1 MNNKEVQSHN
11 WGPKPSLVSLKCRSF
26 DTLGRDTSP
35 WASEGVRNM
44 ESGAISF
51 QDEKIVRTFITV
63 ILKRIYLAERDA
75 ANYEITLDS
84 SR

>member
-1 MNNKEVQSHN
+1 
-11 WGPKPSLVSLKCRSF
+11 
-26 DTLGRDTSP
+26 
-35 WASEGVRNM
+35 M
-44 ESGAISF
+44 ESWAISF

-75 ANYEITLDS
+75 ANYEIALDS